1 MRTTDSR
8 SLRAAPVKWAARFF
22 SLAVLT
28 LPGLAAAQAYEG
40 TACTA
45 KGNAALKGLKPG
57 ASVASFSDG
66 ITGDYSPWATSTLL
80 PKGKAPECKDCEP
93 ADDDSLNTRTQFQHE
108 WTCAY
113 SAQRVSDGK
122 PDTAWCEGAKGP
134 GVGEVLLA
142 AVKPGQP
149 VRIWAGF
156 GKSAQLHAANARP
169 RKVRVSVLQ
178 AKTLGAHQVGTQF
191 GGLTV
196 AATGEVELADVNG
209 YQELKLPAFK
219 ADPEAVATFVALEV
233 LTVYPGA
240 KFQDLCISEVRTAD
254 AP

>member
-1 MRTTDSR
+1 MRVTDSGF
-8 SLRAAPVKWAARFF
+8 SRAAPVTWAARFF
-22 SLAVLT
+22 LLAVLC

-57 ASVASFSDG
+57 ASVPSFSDG
-66 ITGDYSPWATSTLL
+66 LTGDYSPWATSTLL

-108 WTCAY
+108 WTCTY

-134 GVGEVLLA
+134 GEGEVVVA
-142 AVKPGQP
+142 PVEPGRP
-149 VRIWAGF
+149 VRIRAGF

-178 AKTLGAHQVGTQF
+178 AKVRAAHQVGTQF

-209 YQELKLPAFK
+209 EQDLKLPAYK
-219 ADPEAVATFVALEV
+219 ADPEAVATFVAIEV
-233 LTVYPGA
+233 LSVYPGA
-240 KFQDLCISEVRTAD
+240 KFQDLCISEVSS
-254 AP
+254 P